1 MKCCK
6 NNWKT
11 KPYKKLPNQVKRILY
26 IIAFFVLT
34 STVSLAVPPKATPV
48 VQYECNAVMPER
60 NFDKEKLAKTKA
72 NPDFKYDLTKKLEKP
87 SWFDK
92 LLYKIFR
99 FIYKVL
105 FNPTGSAESILFYV
119 VCIALIVALVF
130 VIMKMNAVGIF
141 SRGNAKDR
149 NGLDFSEFVEDIN
162 SIDFD
167 KMIEEA
173 VSSGMYR
180 RAVRLYYL
188 KSLKHLSDKEHIVWE
203 INKTNRD
210 YLYELRSPSLRTG
223 FEGITYVYEYVW
235 YGNIEIDSDKFS
247 KVRVTFHE
255 FHIQTSATK

>member
-1 MKCCK
+1 
-6 NNWKT
+6 
-11 KPYKKLPNQVKRILY
+11 VKRILY
-26 IIAFFVLT
+26 TIAFFVFT
-34 STVSLAVPPKATPV
+34 NTACLAAPAKAIPV
-48 VQYECNAVMPER
+48 VQYERNSVIPER
-60 NFDKEKLAKTKA
+60 NFDKEKLTKTKA

-92 LLYKIFR
+92 LFYKIVR
-99 FIYKVL
+99 FILKVL
-105 FNPTGSAESILFYV
+105 FNPTGSVESIFFYV
-119 VCIALIVALVF
+119 ICTALIIALVV

-188 KSLKHLSDKEHIVWE
+188 KSLKHLSDKEHIIWE

-235 YGNIEIDSDKFS
+235 YGNIDIDSDKFA
-247 KVRVTFHE
+247 KVKVTFHE
-255 FHIQTSATK
+255 FHIQTAATK